1 MIADH
6 HAAAAGRRLLLT
18 LKTGGCAIPPMTRH
32 AFFLLL
38 IVVFIGAIA
47 PLGSICPDDHNSII
61 GHHCKLT
68 DSDYRDP
75 LTFGSGWARLNE
87 RVFGAAECGAARVAQ
102 SICLKAIQRI

>member
-1 MIADH
+1 MPASSDIESWWLRDPAHDPS
-6 HAAAAGRRLLLT
+6 
-18 LKTGGCAIPPMTRH
+18 C
-32 AFFLLL
+32 FFSLFLV
-38 IVVFIGAIA
+38 VVFIGAIA
-47 PLGSICPDDHNSII
+47 SRGSICPDDHNSTI

-102 SICLKAIQRI
+102 SICLKAIQRT